1 MTSHPF
7 IYSLVNE
14 MWSGYLWKSQ
24 QHLYLN
30 IQRIVDTRTYGHT
43 DIWTYGHTDIRTYAP
58 TAVQPSIWTYGSING
73 QLSVRMS
80 VCPYVHMSV
89 CPYVRI
95 STCAYIGHFTSLRL
109 IINIKVL
116 YHSKCSIST
125 FPDAKILNIESY
137 SAMINKF
144 VGETSAVESR

>member
-1 MTSHPF
+1 MDIRS
-7 IYSLVNE
+7 
-14 MWSGYLWKSQ
+14 
-24 QHLYLN
+24 
-30 IQRIVDTRTYGHT
+30 YGRM
-43 DIWTYGHTDIRTYAP
+43 DIRTYGHTDIRTDSCP
-58 TAVQPSIWTYGSING
+58 TIDMNVRFDQRTAVSPY
-73 QLSVRMS
+73 VRMS